1 MRATLLAL
9 AMLFGGA
16 VISESSAQPPPPGIP
31 RIVKIYKLKNADAEK
46 LGSIVTTLYGRN
58 GVTTTVDSRTNSLI
72 VSGDE
77 DTLKEV
83 HKLVTKLDE
92 PTAPKK

>member
-16 VISESSAQPPPPGIP
+16 SISDVSAQPPPPGIP
-31 RIVKIYKLKNADAEK
+31 RTVKIFKLKNADAEK
-46 LGSIVTTLYGRN
+46 LGSIITTLFDRQGI
-58 GVTTTVDSRTNSLI
+58 TTTVDSRTNSLI
-72 VSGDE
+72 VAGDE
-77 DTLKEV
+77 VTLKEV
-83 HKLVTKLDE
+83 HKLVMELDK